1 VETIVMATAVAA
13 WSAAPR
19 AAGHLGRISGAIR
32 SASLI
37 VAAGR
42 TSTPT
47 ADAVRVTPTRG
58 STLVAPVT
66 ESKPAATI
74 TTVAA
79 MAIAVLAVVVR
90 CRLRPPVFPVVLLLD
105 LRPPGVIGGDRGAA
119 SAPQAIGVVGIERM
133 IAATEFATTSAARW
147 VRRRSVVDQEA
158 LDRHAASVRLPLSA
172 MATAT
177 KIGGKVL
184 AAMTKRAVT
193 KLAIAMPAGRWI
205 RRHSVAGFMVLVRR
219 WMARPVQRMPLVAI
233 VRWARQAVAPALDR
247 RDRAVV
253 HRRRPL
259 AVPVATVTTM
269 LRDALLTKAR
279 VIADHRW

>member
-1 VETIVMATAVAA
+1 
-13 WSAAPR
+13 
-19 AAGHLGRISGAIR
+19 
-32 SASLI
+32 
-37 VAAGR
+37 
-42 TSTPT
+42 
-47 ADAVRVTPTRG
+47 VTPTRG

-184 AAMTKRAVT
+184 AAKAPADRWVRRRSVVGQEDLDRHAASVRLPLSAMATATKIGGKVLAAMTKRAVT